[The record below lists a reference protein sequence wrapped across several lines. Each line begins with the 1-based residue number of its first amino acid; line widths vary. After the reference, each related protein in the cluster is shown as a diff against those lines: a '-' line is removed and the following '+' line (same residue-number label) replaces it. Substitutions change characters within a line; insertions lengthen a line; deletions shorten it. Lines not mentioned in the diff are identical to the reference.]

1 MPIIERIVSFCCRHA
16 AWTVLAAV
24 IVTLGA
30 GYFTAAHF
38 AMNTNSAELISAKT
52 GWRKREI
59 AFDAKFPGES
69 NLIAVVIDGATPELA
84 GAAASSLS
92 ARIAADKT
100 LFPSVRRPDGGPF
113 FDHNGMLFLPLADV
127 QNTLQ
132 QLFKS
137 QPFIGPL
144 ASDPSLRG
152 VLNSLSTALLGVTS
166 GQAKLSDFDAAM
178 ARFEDSFSAA
188 ANGQVRFLSWRSLI
202 TDAPPQPEELRRFI
216 EVQPALDFDALEP
229 GLKASDTIRGAAR
242 ALGLTPEN
250 GVRVR
255 LTGDVPLSDEEFAT
269 LTDRAWL
276 MGGAMLGGVLLTLWL
291 ALRSFKLIIAILL
304 TLVAGLVVTMA
315 LGLMAVGVFNIISIA
330 FIALFVGLGV
340 DFGIQFSVRYRCERF
355 HQPDLAKALCH
366 TGRSVGM
373 PLALAALATAVGFFS
388 FLPTQYTGVAE
399 LGLVA
404 GVGMIAAFATSI
416 TLLPALL
423 ILMRPSVEGQDVGF
437 AALAPLDKYLHDRR
451 KHVLRIAALAGTVA
465 LVLTVFL
472 RFDSNPLDL
481 RSPKVESVSTLFDL
495 MKNPETSPNT
505 IDVAAPSLAA
515 ADALA
520 AKLSGLPLVQQAVTL
535 SSFIPEDQYRKIAL
549 IADANGILDS
559 TLNPFDLKP
568 PPSDADIKASM
579 TATAGKL
586 RAAAGKNPEKSA
598 GDARRLADTLDRLA
612 AGGHENRARAA
623 RAFVPGLQTMLR
635 TLSDSL
641 TPQKVTLAAI
651 PADMREEWVAADGT
665 ARVQVFPKDTTTDPK
680 ALSDFSDTVLAV
692 APGATG
698 APISIRESGR
708 TIVSAFVEAGILS
721 FIAIV
726 ILLFAVLRRT
736 GDVLRTLAP
745 LVLAGLL
752 TLGSCVALNLKLNF
766 ANIIALPLLLG
777 IGVAFNIYF
786 VVAWRAGAKNL
797 LPSALA
803 RAVIFSALTTATGF
817 GTLWLS
823 SHPGTASMGELLMIS
838 LAWTLVTTLLV
849 SPALLGPPPPR
860 EERAHE
866 KLTLPSSCWS
876 ARASI
881 FLARPCGPAEPR
893 VAAKSERFW
902 ARVLILPA
910 R

>member
-1 MPIIERIVSFCCRHA
+1 MPLIERIVSFCCRHA
-16 AWTVLAAV
+16 VLTVLLAV
-24 IVTLGA
+24 LATMGA
-30 GYFTAAHF
+30 SAFIAAHF
-38 AMNTNSAELISAKT
+38 AMNTDSEQLISAKV

-59 AFDAKFPGES
+59 AFDKKFPGQS

-84 GAAASSLS
+84 EAAASALF
-92 ARIAADKT
+92 AKIAADKT
-100 LFPSVRRPDGGPF
+100 LFPSVRRPDGGAF

-127 QNTLQ
+127 QATAQ
-132 QLFKS
+132 QLFKA
-137 QPFIGPL
+137 QPFLG
-144 ASDPSLRG
+144 AMAADPSLRG
-152 VLNSLSTALLGVTS
+152 VLDSLSTALLGVRS
-166 GQAKLSDFDAAM
+166 GQANLADLDAPM
-178 ARFEDSFSAA
+178 VRFEDSFSAA
-188 ANGQVRFLSWRSLI
+188 ANTQVKYLSWRSLI
-202 TDAPPQPEELRRFI
+202 SDAPPRPDELRRFI

-229 GLKASDTIRGAAR
+229 GQKASNAIRAA
-242 ALGLTPEN
+242 ALALNLTPEN

-269 LTDRAWL
+269 LTDRAWA

-291 ALRSFKLIIAILL
+291 ALRSFKMIFAILA
-304 TLVAGLVVTMA
+304 TLVVGLAVTMA
-315 LGLMAVGVFNIISIA
+315 LGLLAVGVFNIISIA

-355 HQPDLAKALCH
+355 HQPDLGKALCH
-366 TGRSVGM
+366 TGRSVGR

-399 LGLVA
+399 LGFVA
-404 GVGMIAAFATSI
+404 GVGMIAAFLTAI
-416 TLLPALL
+416 TLLPALVML
-423 ILMRPSVEGQDVGF
+423 LKPEAEGADVGF
-437 AALAPLDKYLHDRR
+437 ESLAPLDKFLREQR
-451 KHVLRIAALAGTVA
+451 KTVLRIAALAGTVA

-520 AKLSGLPLVQQAVTL
+520 AKLSGLPLVAQALTL
-535 SSFIPEDQYRKIAL
+535 SSFIPDDQDRKIAV
-549 IADANGILDS
+549 IADANGLLDS
-559 TLNPFDLKP
+559 TLNPFDVKP
-568 PPSDADIKASM
+568 PPSDTEIKASM
-579 TATAGKL
+579 AATAGKL
-586 RAAAGKNPEKSA
+586 RAAAGAGAGKSA
-598 GDARRLADTLDRLA
+598 DDARRLAAALARLA
-612 AGGHENRARAA
+612 DGSPENRARATK
-623 RAFVPGLQTMLR
+623 AFVPGLQTMLR
-635 TLSDSL
+635 QLSASL
-641 TPQKVTLAAI
+641 TPQKVSLAGI
-651 PADMREEWVAADGT
+651 PPDMRGQWVTADGT
-665 ARVQVFPKDTTTDPK
+665 ARVQVFPRDTSNDPA
-680 ALSDFSDTVLAV
+680 ALSAFSDAVLAV
-692 APGATG
+692 APGASG

-708 TIVSAFVEAGILS
+708 TIVGAFIEAGILS

-726 ILLFAVLRRT
+726 ALLFIVLRRA

-786 VVAWRAGAKNL
+786 VVAWRAGAKSF
-797 LPSALA
+797 LPSALT

-823 SHPGTASMGELLMIS
+823 KHPGTASMGELLMIS
-838 LAWTLVTTLLV
+838 LAWTLVTTLFV

-860 EERAHE
+860 KEQAHE
-866 KLTLPSSCWS
+866 KL
-876 ARASI
+876 I
-881 FLARPCGPAEPR
+881 
-893 VAAKSERFW
+893 
-902 ARVLILPA
+902 
-910 R
+910 